1 MMMPPIMSK
10 ARRSSWMGP
19 IVKLLID
26 LVLLNL
32 TTILAVVI
40 RLDFREAP
48 WPWVYTLEFPG
59 LVENML
65 FVAMSLLLQTPMALW
80 SYSSLRDVE
89 RVVLVVAA
97 TKALALPLLVAM
109 QGDVQWSGGAFAASA
124 VLCFLSMIAARALA
138 LWWYGRHTR
147 QARVEEPVQGTAPPA
162 RVLIVGAGDAG
173 DTVLREFDAH
183 PELGK
188 VVGLVDDD
196 PVKRGC
202 TIRGVRV
209 LGPVAMIADVVRRA
223 GANQVVIAIPSHAAS
238 ITRAVLSNLAD
249 TDVQVRT
256 LPGMWELVDGSIR
269 VDDLRPIQLEDLL
282 TRTPVSTDLGPVR
295 AYVEGK
301 RILVTGAGG
310 SIGSEIVR
318 QVARLNP
325 SQLIMLGRGEN
336 RIFHIDR
343 EVQERRPATVALP
356 VIGDMRDEARMT
368 WLFDTYRP
376 DIVFHAAAHKHVP
389 LMERNPEEAILNNV
403 GGTRSLLRLAMSHG
417 VERFVNISTDKAVDP
432 ISFMGASKRV
442 AELLVQDCN
451 ATEYLQ
457 CSSVRFGNVLGSSG
471 SVTEVFERQLR
482 ETRTLQ
488 ITDPDMERYF
498 MLIPEAVQLVLHAGT
513 LERGSGTFVLR
524 MGDPIRIMDLA
535 RSYIKLSGLE
545 LGRDASIVIT
555 GNRGNEKLTERLWS
569 DDSTIEETGNPGIM
583 NVISPVAISGR
594 ELRGLVDLLC
604 AAAQHNDVSS
614 MRSLLHDIDPSINI
628 PVGSALS

>member
-1 MMMPPIMSK
+1 VTSPIAGKTGRPNWK
-10 ARRSSWMGP
+10 AA
-19 IVKLLID
+19 ITKVFID
-26 LVLLNL
+26 MVLLNL
-32 TTILAVVI
+32 STVVAVLF
-40 RLDFREAP
+40 RTDFGASP
-48 WPWVYTLEFPG
+48 WPLVYTLRFPG
-59 LVENML
+59 IGENLV
-65 FVAMSLLLQTPMALW
+65 FVAASVLLETPFALW
-80 SYSSLRDVE
+80 SYTSLRDVE
-89 RVVLVVAA
+89 RMALVVLV
-97 TKALALPLLVAM
+97 TKVLALPLLMAM
-109 QGDVQWSGGAFAASA
+109 SGEVSWSRGAFAASA
-124 VLCFLSMIAARALA
+124 VLAFLFMIAARAVT

-147 QARVEEPVQGTAPPA
+147 QARIEEPVQRTAPSA
-162 RVLIVGAGDAG
+162 RVLVVGAGDAG

-196 PVKRGC
+196 PVKRGG

-209 LGPVAMIADVVRRA
+209 LGPVAMIADAARRA
-223 GANQVVIAIPSHAAS
+223 GANQVVIAIPTHAAAV
-238 ITRAVLSNLAD
+238 TRAVLSNLAD

-269 VDDLRPIQLEDLL
+269 VDDLRPVQLEDLL
-282 TRTPVSTDLGPVR
+282 TRTPLSTDLGPVR
-295 AYVEGK
+295 AYVQGK

-343 EVQERRPATVALP
+343 ELQERRPETCALP
-356 VIGDMRDEARMT
+356 IIGDMRDEARMT
-368 WLFDTYRP
+368 WLFDRYHP

-403 GGTRSLLRLAMSHG
+403 GGTRTLLRLAMSHG

-569 DDSTIEETGNPGIM
+569 EQSTVEETNNPGIM
-583 NVISPVAISGR
+583 NVISPSSISGR

-604 AAAQHNDVSS
+604 SAAQRNDVRS

-628 PVGSALS
+628 PLGSDGK